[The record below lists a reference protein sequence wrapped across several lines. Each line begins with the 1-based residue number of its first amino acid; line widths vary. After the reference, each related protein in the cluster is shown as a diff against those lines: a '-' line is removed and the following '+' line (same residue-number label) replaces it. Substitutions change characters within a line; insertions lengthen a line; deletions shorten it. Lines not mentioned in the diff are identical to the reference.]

1 MAARITRTLSA
12 SNQCPNHVIVSMTY
26 IRSAAFA
33 LLFLTML
40 AGCGQSNTELSTG
53 MRMSD
58 ALSKMQQRK
67 LKPSQMAYGSAH
79 NAFDLI
85 DGRTVIL
92 FGNTTVEQID
102 VITNPDEQKSNR
114 KTKSVAEFSF

>member
-1 MAARITRTLSA
+1 
-12 SNQCPNHVIVSMTY
+12 MTY
-26 IRSAAFA
+26 IRSATIT
-33 LLFLTML
+33 LLLLAML

-85 DGRTVIL
+85 DGRTVVL
-92 FGNTTVEQID
+92 FGNTTVKQID
-102 VITNPDEQKSNR
+102 VITNPDEPKSKR
-114 KTKSVAEFSF
+114 ETKSVADC